1 LASKMA
7 GNVNM
12 GQILGE
18 QLLHVAERMEEQVDS
33 EIAKLEQMDEDEL
46 EVLKRKRIEKMKE
59 MQKQKTEWLKQGHG
73 EYEEIPDEKEFFNV
87 TKNSQNV
94 VCHFYRDETFR
105 CKILDKHLKVLAK
118 KHVETKVCKINADKS
133 PFLCDRLKIR
143 VIPTMILIKDSQ
155 TRGYVVGFTDL
166 GNTDDF
172 STEMLEW
179 RLAHAE
185 VINYKG
191 DLNTPP
197 DEAKKASKT
206 NFIGKKAVK
215 GKGSRNNDADD
226 SDDNDW

>member
-1 LASKMA
+1 MA
-7 GNVNM
+7 GNVDM
-12 GQILGE
+12 GKIIGE
-18 QLLHVAERMEEQVDS
+18 QLLNVAQRMEEQVDS

-46 EVLKRKRIEKMKE
+46 EIIKRKRMEKMKE
-59 MQKQKTEWLKQGHG
+59 MQKQKAEWMKQGHG
-73 EYEEIPDEKEFFNV
+73 EYEEIPEEKEFFNV

-105 CKILDKHLKVLAK
+105 CKILDKHLKILAK
-118 KHVETKVCKINADKS
+118 KHVETKFCKINAEKT

-143 VIPTMILIKDSQ
+143 VIPTLIMIKDSK

-166 GNTDDF
+166 GNTDEF

-185 VINYKG
+185 VINYSG

-197 DEAKKASKT
+197 DEAKKAVKT
-206 NFIGKKAVK
+206 NFIGKKTAK
-215 GKGSRNNDADD
+215 GRRNNDDD
-226 SDDNDW
+226 ESDDNDW